1 MNRTG
6 HEVTNAGHDL
16 PKYGQT
22 AGPNL
27 SQMKVYWD
35 QLGVKVT
42 CKQIEHFIATFREQL
57 QK

>member
-16 PKYGQT
+16 PKYGKE

-27 SQMKVYWD
+27 QQMKVWFD

-42 CKQIEHFIATFREQL
+42 CKQIEHFISTFSL
-57 QK
+57 HVKK